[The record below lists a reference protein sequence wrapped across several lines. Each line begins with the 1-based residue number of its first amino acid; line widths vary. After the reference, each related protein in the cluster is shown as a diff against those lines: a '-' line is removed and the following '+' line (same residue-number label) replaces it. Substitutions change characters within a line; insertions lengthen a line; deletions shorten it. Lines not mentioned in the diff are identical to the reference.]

1 MKSALKHVACVSL
14 LAAISFAATA
24 QTPPPP
30 PGPGPMMQRPHAMD
44 PARMQ
49 DRMQDRMAKR
59 LADLKTVLRITAAQE
74 GAWSAFTAA
83 LKPQPGA
90 WAQRSPEERDKLHAE
105 MEKLSTP
112 ERIDRMRALQNE
124 RHGRMTAEMDRRA
137 GATKTFYAAL
147 GAEQQKVFDVAYKRM
162 EHGRMG
168 RGGMGHGMGHAGMG
182 PMGMEHMGMMGH
194 GGPRMH

>member
-1 MKSALKHVACVSL
+1 MKSILKHVASASL
-14 LAAISFAATA
+14 LAAIGFAAAA

-49 DRMQDRMAKR
+49 DQMQDRMAKR
-59 LADLKTVLRITAAQE
+59 LADMKTVLRITPAQE

-83 LKPQPGA
+83 MKPQPGA
-90 WAQRSPEERDKLHAE
+90 WAQRSPEERDKLRAD
-105 MEKLSTP
+105 MDKLSTP
-112 ERIDRMRALQNE
+112 ERIDRMRALHNE

-137 GATKTFYAAL
+137 TATKTFYAAL

-168 RGGMGHGMGHAGMG
+168 RGGMGHSGMG